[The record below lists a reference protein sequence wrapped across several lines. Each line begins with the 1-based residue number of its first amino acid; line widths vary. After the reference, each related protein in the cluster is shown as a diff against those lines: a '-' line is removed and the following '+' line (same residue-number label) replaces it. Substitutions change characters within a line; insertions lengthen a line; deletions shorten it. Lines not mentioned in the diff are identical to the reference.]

1 MDDILVHTQTDLPYH
16 RRRVHQVLDKLKTHD
31 LFLKPEKCQFEQKRV
46 EFLGVV
52 LENATVQMDPAK
64 TKGVADWPRPQRVK
78 DVRSFLGFTGFYRY
92 FIKGYSQ
99 IAKPL
104 NELTHKAAVFHW
116 GERQQKAFETLKTAM
131 CSHPVLHQP
140 KYTKPFFLSTD
151 ASLYGVGAVLSQ
163 EGDVNPRTK
172 KPRQHPIAYFSQ
184 TLPELNLEKLDDK
197 GTRNGDIFERELYA
211 VVAALRNWR
220 SHLAGTFLPV
230 TVLTDHANLTY
241 WKEPRKVSR
250 KVARWFA
257 ELQDYNI
264 RIQHVP
270 GKIHATADM
279 LSRPPGVDKGDRD
292 NEDVTM
298 LPSALFI

>member
-1 MDDILVHTQTDLPYH
+1 
-16 RRRVHQVLDKLKTHD
+16 
-31 LFLKPEKCQFEQKRV
+31 
-46 EFLGVV
+46 
-52 LENATVQMDPAK
+52 
-64 TKGVADWPRPQRVK
+64 
-78 DVRSFLGFTGFYRY
+78 
-92 FIKGYSQ
+92 
-99 IAKPL
+99 
-104 NELTHKAAVFHW
+104 
-116 GERQQKAFETLKTAM
+116 M

-241 WKEPRKVSR
+241 WKEPPKVSR

-270 GKIHATADM
+270 GKIHAAADM

-298 LPSALFI
+298 LPSALFIRVATGPDLEQTEADALQMTRVAQERHLTTMRQWEKDFKLERRADTTISPYD